1 VSAWSVRLATEADAD
16 TIRRLAEEG
25 LATYSE
31 LMPGWTRPKEFDE
44 NNAER
49 GRTLLAD
56 PEFFC
61 LIAEVDGE
69 PIAHVGFAQLR
80 EDRGYGPPIEGRAHL
95 WQLFV
100 TRELWGSG
108 VAAELI
114 QAAVEE
120 ARSRGYER
128 MRLFTPRD
136 HARARRFYERE
147 GWRPTGLEIEGD
159 LLGLAIVEYA
169 IDL

>member
-1 VSAWSVRLATEADAD
+1 MTAWSIRLATAADAP

-31 LMPGWTRPKEFDE
+31 FTPAWTRPKEFDE

-49 GRTLLAD
+49 GVALLAD

-61 LIAEVDGE
+61 LIAEADGG
-69 PIAHVGFAQLR
+69 PIAHVGFAPGR
-80 EDRGYGPPIEGRAHL
+80 EDRGHGPPIAGMAHL

-100 TRELWGSG
+100 TREWWGSG
-108 VAAELI
+108 VAAELLV
-114 QAAVEE
+114 AAVEE
-120 ARSRGYER
+120 ARSRGFER

-136 HARARRFYERE
+136 HPRARRFYERE

>member
-1 VSAWSVRLATEADAD
+1 MSSWEIRLATEADASA
-16 TIRRLAEEG
+16 IRRLAEEG

-31 LMPGWTRPKEFDE
+31 FTPGWTRPKQFDE
-44 NNAER
+44 DNAER

-61 LIAEVDGE
+61 LIAEAGRT
-69 PIAHVGFAQLR
+69 PIAHVGFAPGR
-80 EDRGYGPPIEGRAHL
+80 EDRGHGPPIAGLAHL

-100 TRELWGSG
+100 MREWWGSG

-147 GWRPTGLEIEGD
+147 GWRATGLEIEGD

-169 IDL
+169 VDL